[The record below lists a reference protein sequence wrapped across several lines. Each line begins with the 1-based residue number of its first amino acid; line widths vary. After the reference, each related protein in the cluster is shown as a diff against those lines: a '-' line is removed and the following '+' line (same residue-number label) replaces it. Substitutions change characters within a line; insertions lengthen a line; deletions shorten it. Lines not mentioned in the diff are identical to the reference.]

1 VLWCALLV
9 IAGTLEPAPSLPVAT
24 PTLTASGNAS
34 SSQPGLLRGASTDD
48 IESVIRRLD
57 AEEAANKRKQGI
69 LSSPITNV
77 SFTDVFATDA
87 ESARLAEVLTKEYTD
102 NVERK
107 KLAYVDSP
115 FRSVLVLIL
124 PHYLP
129 MKCRVRADTQAVRQ
143 LLETELKA
151 GRPLKNE
158 EYVISA
164 IQMDISRGL
173 IYCDVCGG
181 YCINHRMNFLNAPA
195 DHTEDKDYNCMS
207 CYCDYKISKV
217 FVDILDRFTVSPSV
231 ISL

>member
-1 VLWCALLV
+1 MLPAVSQVYYEAHLLMILNQLFDDWMPKKLPINESKV
-9 IAGTLEPAPSLPVAT
+9 IYPH
-24 PTLTASGNAS
+24 
-34 SSQPGLLRGASTDD
+34 Q
-48 IESVIRRLD
+48 I
-57 AEEAANKRKQGI
+57 K
-69 LSSPITNV
+69 NV

-124 PHYLP
+124 PHYLS

-158 EYVISA
+158 EYVISCH
-164 IQMDISRGL
+164 SN
-173 IYCDVCGG
+173 G
-181 YCINHRMNFLNAPA
+181 YIAGF
-195 DHTEDKDYNCMS
+195 T
-207 CYCDYKISKV
+207 
-217 FVDILDRFTVSPSV
+217 IL
-231 ISL
+231 